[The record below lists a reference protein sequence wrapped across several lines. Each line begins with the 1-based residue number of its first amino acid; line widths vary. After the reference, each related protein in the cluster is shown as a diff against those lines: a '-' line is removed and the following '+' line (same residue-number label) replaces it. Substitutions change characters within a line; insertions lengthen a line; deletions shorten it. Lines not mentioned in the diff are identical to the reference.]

1 MAAERLSCLA
11 RNGRSPGEESLT
23 GAVAAQAIEAQP
35 SFGQIKPSEATWF
48 ARSDSTRRRRGGY
61 RMTRTRGQARQA
73 KEKKHLRT
81 DGRHCMSGPR
91 PHNAPHG
98 GSCRICW
105 RRHPGPIEP
114 LQRPR
119 SGHALGIR
127 DRSSRPVEI
136 ANRGSS
142 ALPGRRRQRI
152 RRCHAG
158 GNALSGTG
166 RGRKRHAR
174 PGRGRHDDRARH
186 CHGVSPTLGG
196 YADVREAECGMI
208 SCDGSR

>member
-1 MAAERLSCLA
+1 MRLSCLA

-98 GSCRICW
+98 GSCRIRW

-152 RRCHAG
+152 GRCHAG

-166 RGRKRHAR
+166 RAESAMRAQAVAATTIAPVTATACRQPSADMPMCAR
-174 PGRGRHDDRARH
+174 PSAACDR
-186 CHGVSPTLGG
+186 
-196 YADVREAECGMI
+196 
-208 SCDGSR
+208 